1 MEKYYDLIVSLI
13 KSNRRYP
20 GCEDILDSI
29 VDDVYAHA
37 NVVLNTV
44 SNESV
49 VTSYLTKIVTTSM
62 ITVPKRLGV
71 VHKKQETIEFPET
84 EMQEIIPSE
93 ETVDVQETSL
103 ETEAETELDPVEDT
117 LELLGEEDNIEESLD
132 EINQYDEDEEIVEEN
147 EEQPEVEADEF
158 IEEEEEEEEEE
169 IAPVVDKTLVD
180 RMINGV
186 PQEEN
191 ISEIEKFEEEEEE
204 EETGE
209 ISDITEDTI
218 EENLLTTEDAEELPL
233 ELAEEADLE
242 PVIEEAASLEDFDI
256 DEAAESPNEEIY
268 ESDEEE
274 ISEPVESEE
283 EVIDEDNAVDS
294 EYECPSFKDL
304 AFTPNKEDIDFSE
317 ILPEIDALDS
327 KHPDLNILEIFNLKY
342 KQRMSINDIA
352 KDLNIEE
359 TDILK
364 ALNELMYLVKE

>member
-103 ETEAETELDPVEDT
+103 ETEVETELDPVEDT
-117 LELLGEEDNIEESLD
+117 LELLGEEDNAEESLD

-158 IEEEEEEEEEE
+158 IEEEEEEEE

-191 ISEIEKFEEEEEE
+191 ISEIEKFEEEEEEEE

-242 PVIEEAASLEDFDI
+242 PVIEEADSLEDFDI

-268 ESDEEE
+268 ESNEE

>member
-29 VDDVYAHA
+29 FDDVYAHA